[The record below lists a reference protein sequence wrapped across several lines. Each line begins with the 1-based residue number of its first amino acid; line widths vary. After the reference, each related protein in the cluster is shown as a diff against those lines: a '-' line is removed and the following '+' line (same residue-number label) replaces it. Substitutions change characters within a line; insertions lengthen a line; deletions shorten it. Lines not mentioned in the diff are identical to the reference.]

1 MPGRFGAAI
10 VFALALASPLRPVS
24 AEPVDPTPA
33 FIAELQAAIRN
44 DDKDWLADHLHLPVN
59 YFGKTKQVI
68 GSKDWFLKHY
78 TTVIGPEL
86 KANVLKQDPNSYF
99 KNYQGVMV
107 GDGGRNIWLDDFG
120 DEGAGVPARFE
131 IITINNSD

>member
-1 MPGRFGAAI
+1 MPGRVGSAI
-10 VFALALASPLRPVS
+10 VSALLLVSLPRSAS
-24 AEPVDPTPA
+24 AEPVNPAPA
-33 FIAELQAAIRN
+33 FIAELQDAIRN

-78 TTVIGPEL
+78 TTVMGAEL

-107 GDGGRNIWLDDFG
+107 GDGGRNIWLYDFG